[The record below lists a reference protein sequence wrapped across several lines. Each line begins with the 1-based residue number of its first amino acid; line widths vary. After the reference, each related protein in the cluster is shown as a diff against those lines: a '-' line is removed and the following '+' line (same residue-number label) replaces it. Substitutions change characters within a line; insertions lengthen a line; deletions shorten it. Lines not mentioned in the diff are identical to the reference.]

1 MIFTFMQ
8 RKASVTESIYA
19 VMIITLTVLS
29 VIPKAV
35 LAADGKPLAVLEGT
49 LQVKQGQ
56 TVYLD
61 ASGSSDP
68 GGAPLDYQWTLL
80 STPEGSVAV
89 LDDSAESEASFEADA
104 IGKYRVKLVVNNGLT
119 ASAPAYAE
127 ITVTNGE
134 E

>member
-19 VMIITLTVLS
+19 VMIITLTVLF
-29 VIPKAV
+29 VIPKVV
-35 LAADGKPLAVLEGT
+35 LADGKPVAVLEGT

-89 LDDSAESEASFEADA
+89 LDDSAESEASFNADA
-104 IGKYRVKLVVNNGLT
+104 VGKYKVKLVVNNGLT